1 MYRRLTIEE
10 FDSVTLRREA
20 LDQGYDDRAIRRLV
34 RAGVWRKVRHGAY
47 AITEVWDAVSPQDRH
62 RLLARA
68 VLRTAHGSSVLSHV
82 SAAVE
87 WGAPTWGIDL
97 GWVHLTRGDGQTS
110 RRESGVVRHSG
121 VLSAGDVLV
130 REGVALTSGCR
141 AALEVT
147 TVAAVEPALVV
158 VNGLLHAGATTRAEL
173 EKAMPLFEHWPN
185 SLTAR
190 VVLGLSDSRISSAG
204 ESRLYHLCWKAGLP
218 LPVPQVLVE
227 GLEDRFT
234 AFVDFAWP
242 ELGVFMEF
250 DGREKYERYRRE
262 GETLEQFLL
271 REKRREELICQL
283 TGWICIRITWV
294 DLGHPVRTAARIRNL
309 LASRGSLV
317 GAPMTPPGA

>member
-1 MYRRLTIEE
+1 MYRPLTIEE
-10 FDSVTLRREA
+10 SNSVILRREA
-20 LDQGYDDRAIRRLV
+20 VAQGYDDRAIRRMV
-34 RAGVWRKVRHGAY
+34 RSGLWKKVRHGAY
-47 AITEVWDAVSPQDRH
+47 AISEVWDAVSPQDQH

-110 RRESGVVRHSG
+110 RRQSGVVRHSG
-121 VLSAGDVLV
+121 VLSAADVLV
-130 REGVALTSGCR
+130 HEGVSLTSGCR

-158 VNGLLHAGATTRAEL
+158 VNGLLRAGATTKSEL

-190 VVLGLSDSRISSAG
+190 LVVGLADARLSSAG
-204 ESRLYHLCWKAGLP
+204 ESRLFHLCWKAGLP

-227 GLEDRFT
+227 GLEDWFT

-250 DGREKYERYRRE
+250 DGREKYERYRRK

-283 TGWICIRITWV
+283 TGWICIRITWA
-294 DLGHPVRTAARIRNL
+294 DLERPVQTAARIRNL
-309 LASRGSLV
+309 LATRGRLV
-317 GAPMTPPGA
+317 GTSTTQPGA